1 MMLPL
6 KPFCNAV
13 GVFRSMQQLLFII
26 FCIDKGHCDI
36 ITEHQQNICIAY
48 MRIVA
53 LQYKTGLSK
62 FILAIILI
70 IFHILCDHFADRLI
84 LPL

>member
-1 MMLPL
+1 MMQIPL
-6 KPFCNAV
+6 KPLFNAM
-13 GVFRSMQQLLFII
+13 GVFRSMQKLLSII

-53 LQYKTGLSK
+53 LQYKTGLS
-62 FILAIILI
+62 
-70 IFHILCDHFADRLI
+70 
-84 LPL
+84 